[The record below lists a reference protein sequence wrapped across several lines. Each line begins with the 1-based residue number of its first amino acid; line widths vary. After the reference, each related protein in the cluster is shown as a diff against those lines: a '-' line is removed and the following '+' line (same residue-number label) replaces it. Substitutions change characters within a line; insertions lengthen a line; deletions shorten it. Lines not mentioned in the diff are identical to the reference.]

1 MNLAEVGTN
10 IHTQVIDSVT
20 AAFKVLGVERLHTYM
35 QYN

>member
-1 MNLAEVGTN
+1 MNLAEVDTN
-10 IHTQVIDSVT
+10 IHARAIDSVT